1 MTLADVRDYIASLK
15 ITDRVYIGKL
25 PGKPE
30 HSIGVYNSK
39 QQYPYK
45 VAIGGKQLESY
56 GTKYITLLVHWDKS
70 PRKTEEIATAL
81 FDKICAARD
90 VKINDATI
98 KFVQPLYE
106 IQDVGTD
113 DAGVYELVIEAAF
126 IYSKEVTG

>member
-15 ITDRVYIGKL
+15 IADRVYMGKM

-39 QQYPYK
+39 HQYPYK

-56 GTKYITLLVHWDKS
+56 GTKYVTLLVHWDKS
-70 PRKTEEIATAL
+70 PRKTEEIATVL
-81 FDKICAARD
+81 FDKVCAARD

-113 DAGVYELVIEAAF
+113 DAGV
-126 IYSKEVTG
+126 